1 MEADKKFS
9 KIRQLETVAPWA
21 NSPFSMVAPSTL
33 PLAPSSSQVWKR
45 PYLMNHFENG
55 EGSRSGAKTHFL
67 PLHIHASTTT
77 FIPTPTTSTNPTPTT
92 TTTTPMTTPTP
103 AVEAIKDKGKKPQ
116 EESESDADHGNDNK
130 IVTVKTEKE
139 ETDDTLIGAPLQ
151 IRVGRNVA
159 PESLDPRKLKRI
171 LSNRVSA
178 QKSRLK
184 KLQYVAE
191 MEKKAKAL
199 QAQVAVLSPQVEFF
213 KNQNYFL
220 QMEQHAL
227 NESISARAVDKLHK
241 DALIEA
247 NKKEVQRLRLLQL
260 KKFEQQQMQFQ
271 ASMFINMDGVGSMDP
286 KMVSYPGFTQSE
298 LGKMLYSS
306 DSKKAQS
313 GEKAAE
319 ETLQNQIREAAEQ
332 TPDVK
337 PSLGVAAGGNKELR
351 QHFNKTT

>member
-9 KIRQLETVAPWA
+9 KISQLETVAPWP
-21 NSPFSMVAPSTL
+21 NSPFSMMAPSTL

-55 EGSRSGAKTHFL
+55 EGNRGAKTHFQ
-67 PLHIHASTTT
+67 PLDIRTSTTT
-77 FIPTPTTSTNPTPTT
+77 LIPTPTTSTNPTPTATITTT
-92 TTTTPMTTPTP
+92 TTTTPTPSTTTPITTTTP

-116 EESESDADHGNDNK
+116 KESGSDADHGNDNK

-199 QAQVAVLSPQVEFF
+199 EAQVALLSPQVEFF

-227 NESISARAVDKLHK
+227 NESISVRAVDKLHK

-247 NKKEVQRLRLLQL
+247 NKEEVQRLRLLQL
-260 KKFEQQQMQFQ
+260 KIFEQQQMQ

-286 KMVSYPGFTQSE
+286 KMVNYPGFTQSE
-298 LGKMLYSS
+298 LGKMLCSS

-313 GEKAAE
+313 GEKTAAE
-319 ETLQNQIREAAEQ
+319 NLQNQIREAAEQ

-337 PSLGVAAGGNKELR
+337 PSLGVFAGSK
-351 QHFNKTT
+351 K